1 MNLYEI
7 NEAIQNAFIA
17 AIDEQGEIIGEQLD
31 LELLENLEM
40 ARNEKIENLALFVK
54 NLTAES
60 EAYKREKDI
69 FAQREKSAR
78 NKAERLKLY
87 LTSVL
92 QGESVKSD
100 KGAVGFRNSERI
112 IIDADA
118 HIPELYLKYKDPEP
132 DKSALKKA
140 IKSGVEI
147 DGVSVVNMLNINIK

>member
-7 NEAIQNAFIA
+7 NEAIQDAFIA

-92 QGESVKSD
+92 QGESFKSD
-100 KGAVGFRNSERI
+100 KCAVGFRNSERI

-118 HIPELYLKYKDPEP
+118 HIPELYLKYEDPKP
-132 DKSALKKA
+132 DKTALKKA
-140 IKSGVEI
+140 IKSGIEI